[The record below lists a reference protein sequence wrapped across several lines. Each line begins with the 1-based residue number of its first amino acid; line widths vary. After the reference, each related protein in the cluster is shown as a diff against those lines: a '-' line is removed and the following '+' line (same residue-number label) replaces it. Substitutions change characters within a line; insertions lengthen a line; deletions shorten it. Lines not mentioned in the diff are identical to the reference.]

1 MKNNPINKP
10 RKENTSQANKKKSY
24 MKKRFSTYN
33 DNKKYHK
40 VRDHC
45 HYTEKYRGASPEL
58 LIEELPSKI

>member
-1 MKNNPINKP
+1 
-10 RKENTSQANKKKSY
+10 

-45 HYTEKYRGASPEL
+45 HYTEKYRRASPEL